1 MFDAQGVRAVTCK
14 RKHWRNAFKYIQI
27 VKLKTCRPCQLTLSV
42 EQSKAIVNS
51 TATQTLSL
59 GWHQRTR
66 LDGAK
71 WCPKAGH
78 RTTVTWASLRRISRA
93 ARNGIWLQRAKTMP
107 LAIQFT
113 ISARSSCVANFTLHT
128 RIKLKPQAHW
138 NTKDSGKYTRKKK
151 GGSGWGLKI
160 IYFQISRIWMIYSV
174 VP

>member
-113 ISARSSCVANFTLHT
+113 ISARSSCVANLTLHT

-151 GGSGWGLKI
+151 GWLWRGFKI
-160 IYFQISRIWMIYSV
+160 IYFQISRTWKIY
-174 VP
+174 